1 MPVNGKKKGKNGELE
16 LARKLK
22 EYGYD
27 VRRSVQYNGKAEEGE
42 ADLIGLPGIHVECKR
57 VERLQLYDAVDQAK
71 RDSEGTEQLPVV
83 FHRKNRCEWLAIM
96 PLDAFI
102 EMYREYEAGLALKGM
117 EGAE

>member
-71 RDSEGTEQLPVV
+71 GTAKEQNSCLLCSTAKTAVNGWQSCRLMRSLKCTENMKPD
-83 FHRKNRCEWLAIM
+83 WL
-96 PLDAFI
+96 
-102 EMYREYEAGLALKGM
+102 
-117 EGAE
+117 